1 MIYNIQHLC
10 FVTSPVKSYFY
21 PNVPFSSS
29 SWSEHVFD
37 GGSERNKTFVLIL
50 ISQTHTHTHTFIM
63 FIAVAIKMKYFIACA
78 FYFEPGTSSLVLL
91 AMTKVK

>member
-50 ISQTHTHTHTFIM
+50 ISQTHTHTYFYHVYSCSNKNEVFYSLCFLFWARNVKSCFIG
-63 FIAVAIKMKYFIACA
+63 YD
-78 FYFEPGTSSLVLL
+78 EG
-91 AMTKVK
+91 